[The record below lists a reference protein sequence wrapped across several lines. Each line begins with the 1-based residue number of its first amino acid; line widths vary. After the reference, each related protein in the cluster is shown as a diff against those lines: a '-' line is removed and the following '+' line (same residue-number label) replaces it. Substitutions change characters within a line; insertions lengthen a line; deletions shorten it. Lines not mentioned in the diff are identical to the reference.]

1 VSVSRPAAGFTLL
14 EVLVAL
20 AITASGIAAMTAAL
34 GGRVDRAAAL
44 EARVMGEWLASNRL
58 AELRISRAWP
68 PEGEYTGQAHQGD
81 RPLYYVEQVSNT
93 DDPDL
98 RRVDVRVYA
107 DEARTRTVATLF
119 GYLSRQRVPG

>member
-1 VSVSRPAAGFTLL
+1 MRATRLASGFTLL

-34 GGRVDRAAAL
+34 GGRIDRAAAL

-58 AELRISRAWP
+58 AERRIGRSWP
-68 PEGEYTGQAHQGD
+68 DTGEYPGQARAGD
-81 RPLYYVEQVSNT
+81 RDLYFVEQVSNT

-98 RRVDVRVYA
+98 RRVDVRVYS
-107 DEARTRTVATLF
+107 DPDRTRSVGSLF
-119 GYLSRQRVPG
+119 GYLSRHRAPG